1 MKITINDENLTVS
14 IDNHENGVTAPEARE
29 LCVSALLAMTYHP
42 DTIARVFPSD
52 DDIDDIIRTELKA
65 ALKDT
70 ADSI

>member
-14 IDNHENGVTAPEARE
+14 IDNHENGVTAMEARE

-65 ALKDT
+65 ALKET
-70 ADSI
+70 AYSI

>member
-14 IDNHENGVTAPEARE
+14 IDNHENGVTAMEARE

-52 DDIDDIIRTELKA
+52 DDIDDIIRAELKA

>member
-1 MKITINDENLTVS
+1 MKITISDESLTVS
-14 IDNHENGVTAPEARE
+14 IDNHGDGVTAMEARE

-65 ALKDT
+65 ALKET
-70 ADSI
+70 AYSI